1 MLPVGYSVARSA
13 CKMYILFGKQFT
25 HSMPENRIRR
35 KSVITH
41 GANRG
46 LTRFTGRPVSY
57 PVSNYADWPEISGGY
72 SYGYT
77 VTPYVTLYTLSR
89 YSQCARANIP
99 LRRL

>member
-1 MLPVGYSVARSA
+1 MRW
-13 CKMYILFGKQFT
+13 
-25 HSMPENRIRR
+25 
-35 KSVITH
+35 KSIIVYT
-41 GANRG
+41 ANRG
-46 LTRFTGRPVSY
+46 LTRFTGRPTSY

-77 VTPYVTLYTLSR
+77 VTPYVTLYALSR